1 MKKSLF
7 LFACLIVS
15 CFAQAQITITAADMP
30 VNNDTLRYST
40 ASPASGATINLQQT
54 GANTVWNFSTL
65 SPIAQGLDQYKSALS
80 VNPIYALTIATTAYG
95 YKIADTLNLGAALP
109 LPIAI
114 TDVYTFFSKKTNP
127 SRFVAEAFAAK
138 VSGLPTPINYS
149 DEDEWYYF
157 PLTYNRLDSS
167 TYKLSVT
174 IPTLGALDQNGK
186 RKTRVDGWG
195 TIVTPYA
202 TNPVNC
208 LRIRSEINEIDTF
221 TFNGMKFGF
230 PRNSVDYK
238 WLANGE
244 RYPLLWITTNKTGTT
259 ETIASIRYRDTYR
272 VITSVEKVANAVQ
285 EIKAYPNPASYSISL
300 AIPSSWINYEVRIFN
315 QQGAVVATYHN
326 QETLPLQALAS
337 GCYFVQV
344 QAGSE
349 IAFAKFQK

>member
-1 MKKSLF
+1 
-7 LFACLIVS
+7 
-15 CFAQAQITITAADMP
+15 
-30 VNNDTLRYST
+30 
-40 ASPASGATINLQQT
+40 
-54 GANTVWNFSTL
+54 L
-65 SPIAQGLDQYKSALS
+65 S
-80 VNPIYALTIATTAYG
+80 
-95 YKIADTLNLGAALP
+95 
-109 LPIAI
+109 
-114 TDVYTFFSKKTNP
+114 
-127 SRFVAEAFAAK
+127 
-138 VSGLPTPINYS
+138 TPINYS

-221 TFNGMKFGF
+221 TFGGMKFGF

-285 EIKAYPNPASYSISL
+285 EIKAYPNPASTSISL
-300 AIPSSWINYEVRIFN
+300 AIPSSWINYEVSIFN

-326 QETLPLQALAS
+326 QEHLPIQALAS